1 MPKLRWA
8 ASCFGRQ
15 SNASRKYGKIIS
27 IYPHVPSEIC
37 LHEDITSRA
46 QPDLSGT
53 PFSLTQPN
61 WASQWSCH
69 SCLQLSSGK
78 VSREDYGEPQR
89 CETPL
94 LVAVLDVFG
103 RSSVNTRE
111 QHLVFTGFTEIRKF
125 PWKSWNSH
133 FFIFLFL
140 CILFVVLVSKSPRR
154 TIYVRTLTRDVPH
167 AGSMGP
173 IEVPCA
179 VCHSVP
185 CSVLHLFQLRKIK
198 MFNHC
203 LICLNLEEKFS

>member
-111 QHLVFTGFTEIRKF
+111 QHLVFTGFTVIRKF

-133 FFIFLFL
+133 FFIFLF
-140 CILFVVLVSKSPRR
+140 FVYSFRCFGVQESKAHHLRPDTDTGRAAR
-154 TIYVRTLTRDVPH
+154 GLHGPH
-167 AGSMGP
+167 RG
-173 IEVPCA
+173 A
-179 VCHSVP
+179 VCRVSQRAVLRAPSV
-185 CSVLHLFQLRKIK
+185 ST
-198 MFNHC
+198 
-203 LICLNLEEKFS
+203 

>member
-1 MPKLRWA
+1 MPKLQWA

-61 WASQWSCH
+61 WASEWSCH

-78 VSREDYGEPQR
+78 VSQEDYGEPQR

-111 QHLVFTGFTEIRKF
+111 QHLVFTGFMEIRKF

-133 FFIFLFL
+133 FFIFLFF
-140 CILFVVLVSKSPRR
+140 CVFFSLFWCPRVQGAPSTSGHWHGTCR
-154 TIYVRTLTRDVPH
+154 TRAPWAPSRCR
-167 AGSMGP
+167 
-173 IEVPCA
+173 VPCVTA
-179 VCHSVP
+179 CRAP
-185 CSVLHLFQLRKIK
+185 CS
-198 MFNHC
+198 
-203 LICLNLEEKFS
+203 ICFNLEK